1 MCVCVCRGGHLVD
14 KQKKQKTQTIK
25 NHIRS
30 RPCYS
35 CVFWPHQQL
44 CVSNGIW
51 RPSQSIHRHSISPL
65 FFLFFFWL
73 LFFTQAARQ
82 SQDSYHEKHRE
93 HPDDGEWRK
102 KIPFSFLCQEWETCF
117 FFCWMLRNSS
127 HSASKAFPE
136 RIQCS
141 IFSFEL
147 FQGTSSRSRSLELS
161 KLTQPQSKTNTKK
174 TVYPL
179 DTNLGGHICHTRM
192 KKKKSSSSKL
202 WIDHF
207 SSMLLAVLITVSFS
221 SIKWIVSL
229 GGSKH
234 TKIKFLQACVS
245 WWKCV

>member
-1 MCVCVCRGGHLVD
+1 MLFLRLLTTSAALRVKRHL
-14 KQKKQKTQTIK
+14 KALPI
-25 NHIRS
+25 NS
-30 RPCYS
+30 PP
-35 CVFWPHQQL
+35 F
-44 CVSNGIW
+44 NF
-51 RPSQSIHRHSISPL
+51 SPL
-65 FFLFFFWL
+65 FSFFFL
-73 LFFTQAARQ
+73 ASFFHTGGKTVPRLISRKAQRASRRWWVTQK
-82 SQDSYHEKHRE
+82 D
-93 HPDDGEWRK
+93 
-102 KIPFSFLCQEWETCF
+102 SFLLPVPGMGDMLFC
-117 FFCWMLRNSS
+117 CWMLRNSS

-245 WWKCV
+245 WWKCVSFCGTQHNPLKTHSVAHLQS

>member
-117 FFCWMLRNSS
+117 FFVECFETAVTLLPRPFQKEYNVPSS
-127 HSASKAFPE
+127 VLSYFKALVP
-136 RIQCS
+136 
-141 IFSFEL
+141 
-147 FQGTSSRSRSLELS
+147 
-161 KLTQPQSKTNTKK
+161 
-174 TVYPL
+174 VV
-179 DTNLGGHICHTRM
+179 
-192 KKKKSSSSKL
+192 
-202 WIDHF
+202 DH
-207 SSMLLAVLITVSFS
+207 
-221 SIKWIVSL
+221 
-229 GGSKH
+229 
-234 TKIKFLQACVS
+234 
-245 WWKCV
+245 